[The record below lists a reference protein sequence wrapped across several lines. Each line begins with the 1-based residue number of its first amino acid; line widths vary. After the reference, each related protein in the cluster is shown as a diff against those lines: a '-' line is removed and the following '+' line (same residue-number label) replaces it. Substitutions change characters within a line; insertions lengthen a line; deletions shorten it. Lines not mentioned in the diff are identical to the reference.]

1 MTATKE
7 EEEENGSSFSSV
19 ELETKEK
26 KEEEL
31 EDKEGNEEEEEEGNY
46 FGKLAKE
53 GKAPPGTNPFAFS
66 SAVVDDA
73 EEETKKMIEEAKKQ
87 TEKQREQR
95 EKVERE
101 EREKERLAAENRG
114 LEFTPRTKAGG
125 ETTTTTKKEVVR
137 RKVVRAKRPTPKSDA
152 EDGGL
157 GKTKPNP
164 FASLVPGGAKKA
176 DESKGQKEDAPH
188 TKTSA
193 QQKGNVFSRLSKKGG
208 DDEKKTTTA
217 AAEKKTPRRDPESR
231 RKEKQPRQETPT
243 PTTAEQ
249 QPGLAL
255 FPGLAKFK
263 DADDETKKPP
273 SPKGGAGVFSG
284 FSGFAPKPPS
294 NSAEQ
299 EHPSSSSLFK
309 PSLFAKELG
318 VTCTPEEIRPVT
330 CARASA
336 FAKDILDFRS

>member
-31 EDKEGNEEEEEEGNY
+31 EDKEGNEEEEEEEEEGNY

-152 EDGGL
+152 EDDDGL

-188 TKTSA
+188 TTTSA

-231 RKEKQPRQETPT
+231 RKEKQPRQEKPT

-273 SPKGGAGVFSG
+273 PPKGGAGVFSG

-294 NSAEQ
+294 KAAEQ
-299 EHPSSSSLFK
+299 EQPSSSLFK

-336 FAKDILDFRS
+336 FAKDIL